1 MSLLLF
7 YVLCGAP
14 LCGVLFLLA
23 YFAVFSVRFVGRG
36 LAPFLRL
43 EVREVARADMESAPT
58 ANHKFCNNARCFGG
72 VKTPPYGANLQRD
85 VGANSVR
92 PGSRAFTQ
100 GCTGRRGRRP
110 LRVTQKFE
118 SARGGPMTS
127 IGPYRVR
134 VEGFWPRRG
143 QTVGRRKSVK
153 KNAALLHFLAFSSN
167 DHLFGVL
174 RGEQPLS
181 RASRA
186 IGSSGHLFGSF
197 WVSKRNKPTVV

>member
-23 YFAVFSVRFVGRG
+23 HFAVFSVRFVGRG
-36 LAPFLRL
+36 LPLSCGWR
-43 EVREVARADMESAPT
+43 VREVARADMESAPT
-58 ANHKFCNNARCFGG
+58 TNHKFCNNARCFGG
-72 VKTPPYGANLQRD
+72 GKPPSYGTNLQRD

-118 SARGGPMTS
+118 SAQGGPMTS
-127 IGPYRVR
+127 IGPYRTG
-134 VEGFWPRRG
+134 VEEFRPRRG
-143 QTVGRRKSVK
+143 QSEEDAKALRKMQHSCI
-153 KNAALLHFLAFSSN
+153 F
-167 DHLFGVL
+167 
-174 RGEQPLS
+174 
-181 RASRA
+181 
-186 IGSSGHLFGSF
+186 
-197 WVSKRNKPTVV
+197 